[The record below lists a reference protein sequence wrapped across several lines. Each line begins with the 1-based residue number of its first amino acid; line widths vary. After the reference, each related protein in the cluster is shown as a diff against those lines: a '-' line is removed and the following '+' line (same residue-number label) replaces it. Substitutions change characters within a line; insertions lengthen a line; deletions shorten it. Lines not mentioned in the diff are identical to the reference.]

1 MDGHGC
7 RTSGTHGLMLAI
19 KVKRSPGMGTAL
31 QVRMPGV
38 DHRESGPGTLDG
50 SGRREGHCGGSAAG

>member
-1 MDGHGC
+1 
-7 RTSGTHGLMLAI
+7 MLAI